1 MATYILHGGFERE
14 DNELNNTFY
23 QELLK
28 DIPENG
34 RLLLV
39 HFASTHTPG
48 EVKEVHELQTKRLQT
63 LAGKNI
69 NVEFATEEDFLEQ
82 VRNADAVHMRG
93 GHTPKLLATLKKY
106 PELQSLFSTKTVSG
120 SSAGAYALAAYGVGH
135 SEEGIREGLGIVPVR
150 LICHYESEE
159 LPPDPESCIKLEN
172 MDSRLELVKLR
183 DFEWRI
189 FN

>member
-23 QELLK
+23 QQLLK

-34 RLLLV
+34 TLLLV
-39 HFASTHTPG
+39 HFASTHTPE
-48 EVKEVHELQTKRLQT
+48 EVKEVHQLQTKRMQELTNKQ
-63 LAGKNI
+63 I
-69 NVEFATEEDFLEQ
+69 NVEFATEENFLEQ
-82 VRNADAVHMRG
+82 VRSAHAIHMRG
-93 GHTPKLLATLKKY
+93 GHTPKLLSTLSKY
-106 PELQSLFSTKTVSG
+106 PELLSLFSTKTVSG

-135 SEEGIREGLGIVPVR
+135 SEEGIREGLGLVPVR

-159 LPPDPESCIKLEN
+159 LPPNPESCVMLEN
-172 MDSRLELVKLR
+172 MDSTLELLKLR
-183 DFEWRI
+183 DFEWRV